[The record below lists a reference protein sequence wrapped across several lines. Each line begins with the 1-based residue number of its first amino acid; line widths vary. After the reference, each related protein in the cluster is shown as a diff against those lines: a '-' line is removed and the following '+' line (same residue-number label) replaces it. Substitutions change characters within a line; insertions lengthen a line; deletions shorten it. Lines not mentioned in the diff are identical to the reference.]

1 MSKNPFSKLMKKE
14 DGQETKFALGLNKT
28 GAFLKKQYQKDSTK
42 SILSS
47 VISIA
52 IGLVIGLIAMIF
64 ISFFNNDISIASAF
78 KGFGIIISG
87 PFASSNGKYVVN
99 NLGDVIFYSV
109 PLILTGLSVAI
120 AYKTGLFNIG
130 APGQYIMGTVG
141 CLLVALSIQTTNR
154 FAGIMVWLLAVI
166 VGMLC
171 GMLWG
176 FIPGILKAFF
186 NINEV
191 IISIMTNWI
200 AANIATWIFTLNIC
214 SGLISKENTKGAY
227 LIKNVSNFT
236 PKLGLD
242 KIFTGS
248 YIDGGIFIA
257 IIVAIV
263 IFIILNK
270 TTFGYELKACGMNKD
285 ASKYAGLNE
294 KRNIVLSMGIA
305 GALAGL
311 AACMYY
317 LNPGI
322 EYKYAS
328 QYSSLPAY
336 GFNGIASA
344 FLANCNPIGT
354 VFASIFIR
362 YINMGG
368 EYLTKVGF
376 NRYVADIV
384 IAVIIYL
391 AGFSR
396 IIRELLNKKRKP
408 KNEPKA
414 EVLETKTEEGKV
426 NG

>member
-1 MSKNPFSKLMKKE
+1 MSKNPFSKLLKKE
-14 DGQETKFALGLNKT
+14 DGQDTKFAVCLSKT
-28 GAFLKKQYQKDSTK
+28 GSFFKKQYGKDKTK

-52 IGLVIGLIAMIF
+52 IGLVIGLLAMIF

-154 FAGIMVWLLAVI
+154 FAGIMVWLLAVV

-214 SGLISKENTKGAY
+214 SGLISQENTKGAY
-227 LIKNVSNFT
+227 LIKNVSNYT

-396 IIRELLNKKRKP
+396 IISELLNKNRKTI
-408 KNEPKA
+408 NEPKA
-414 EVLETKTEEGKV
+414 ETLEVKTEEEKT